1 LIVVS
6 HQKTDQDFLIREATE
21 RDIPVILSF
30 IRELA
35 EYEKLDVVAD
45 EEALRRELFGE
56 DPAANV
62 ILACR
67 DDTPVGFAV
76 FYTTFSTLLGK
87 RGLHLDD
94 LYVRPEWRGR
104 GIGKALLSH
113 LSALALEQGCGRF
126 EWWCLDWNTGA
137 LEFYDRLGAKPVENV
152 LILRMTGSALEKTAK
167 ARAELREGETA
178 P

>member
-1 LIVVS
+1 MS
-6 HQKTDQDFLIREATE
+6 DQKTDQDFLIRKATE
-21 RDIPVILSF
+21 RDIPVILTF

-35 EYEKLDVVAD
+35 EYEELDVVAD
-45 EEALRRELFGE
+45 EEGLRRELFGQ
-56 DPAANV
+56 DPAAEV
-62 ILACR
+62 ILACLGKA
-67 DDTPVGFAV
+67 PVGFAV

-113 LSALALEQGCGRF
+113 LSALALKQGCGRF
-126 EWWCLDWNTGA
+126 EWWCLDWNTDA
-137 LEFYDRLGAKPVENV
+137 LKFYDRLGAKPVENV
-152 LILRMTGSALEKTAK
+152 LVLRMTGNALEKTAK
-167 ARAELREGETA
+167 ARVEFRERKPT